1 MARLADD
8 LYEVSRLEYD
18 AQLVNRHQL
27 EVVTTVQHALSTV
40 SGAERVQVEVPA
52 GLVVRADRRR
62 VEQVIANLV
71 ENALR
76 YGEPPVVVSA
86 REDGQEIVVGVS
98 DRGSGVPE
106 ERKEALFSRLT
117 LTGLPR
123 RKSAATGIGLALVR
137 GLVEAM
143 GGRVWYDAGDG
154 EGARFSFT
162 LPSA

>member
-1 MARLADD
+1 MGQTIHQHAERMARLADD

-27 EVVTTVQHALSTV
+27 DVVSTVRHALSTV
-40 SGAERVQVEVPA
+40 IGGERVEILVPA

-86 REDGQEIVVGVS
+86 V
-98 DRGSGVPE
+98 
-106 ERKEALFSRLT
+106 
-117 LTGLPR
+117 
-123 RKSAATGIGLALVR
+123 
-137 GLVEAM
+137 
-143 GGRVWYDAGDG
+143 
-154 EGARFSFT
+154 T
-162 LPSA
+162 LPSAHVPTPVFGEYMFP